1 MIFGFNTDIKHAD
14 TVYHVQSEARQAE
27 QLLQTQVFVRGRC
40 IGKHANSYAQHHSRA
55 DFSDDLMHE
64 LLKEQHRTVI
74 DSIRNGTLDELLLGH
89 AATPASNPKP
99 AESAGSPESQ
109 FTLEFLNPDAL
120 AADGAVVLRFR
131 VAENSSCV
139 SGAKLIS
146 KLSAPALSEPLF
158 TQATTGSDGVGEL
171 RIPLNGTTPDEAS
184 VLVQA
189 TLDGRTAT
197 RKFILRPRQQS

>member
-1 MIFGFNTDIKHAD
+1 MIFGFNTDIKHEE

-40 IGKHANSYAQHHSRA
+40 IGKHANSYAHHHARA

-74 DSIRNGTLDELLLGH
+74 DAIRAGTLDELLLGH
-89 AATPASNPKP
+89 AATPASQPKP
-99 AESAGSPESQ
+99 AEHAGSPESQ

-131 VAENSSCV
+131 VAENSSHV

-146 KLSAPALSEPLF
+146 KLSAPALNEPLF
-158 TQATTGSDGVGEL
+158 SQTTTDSDGVGEL
-171 RIPLNGTTPDEAS
+171 RIPLNGSTPDQAS

-197 RKFILRPRQQS
+197 RKFILRPSK

>member
-1 MIFGFNTDIKHAD
+1 MIFGFNTDIKHEE

-40 IGKHANSYAQHHSRA
+40 IGKHANSYAQHHARA
-55 DFSDDLMHE
+55 DFSDDRMHE

-74 DSIRNGTLDELLLGH
+74 DAIRAGTLDELLGH
-89 AATPASNPKP
+89 GAAPASHPKP
-99 AESAGSPESQ
+99 AEPAGSPESQ

-131 VAENSSCV
+131 VAENSGSV
-139 SGAKLIS
+139 KGAKLIS
-146 KLSAPALSEPLF
+146 KLSAPALKEPLF
-158 TQATTGSDGVGEL
+158 SQATTASDGVGEL
-171 RIPLNGTTPDEAS
+171 RIPLNGSTPDEAS

-197 RKFILRPRQQS
+197 RKFILRPSK

>member
-1 MIFGFNTDIKHAD
+1 MIFGFNTDIKHDD

-40 IGKHANSYAQHHSRA
+40 IGKHANSYAAHHSRP
-55 DFSDDLMHE
+55 DFSDDKMHE
-64 LLKEQHRTVI
+64 LLKEQHRSVI
-74 DSIRNGTLDELLLGH
+74 DAIRAGTLDELFGH
-89 AATPASNPKP
+89 MSTPASQPKP
-99 AESAGSPESQ
+99 AETAGSPESQ

-131 VAENSSCV
+131 VAEDSSCV
-139 SGAKLIS
+139 SGARLIS
-146 KLSAPALSEPLF
+146 KLSAPALSQPVF
-158 TQATTGSDGVGEL
+158 SQATTGSDGVGEL
-171 RIPLNGTTPDEAS
+171 RIALNGSTPAEAS

-197 RKFILRPRQQS
+197 RKFI